1 MEMNRAERHEGNEN
15 GTVRNSISEAI
26 KQTESLYTRRTNVQ
40 SRKILIGRDV
50 ERAKKKTKKKK
61 LRRAFSSLCVSQEN
75 DCVGT
80 ILKKIIK

>member
-50 ERAKKKTKKKK
+50 ERAKKKQRKK
-61 LRRAFSSLCVSQEN
+61 S
-75 DCVGT
+75 
-80 ILKKIIK
+80 